1 MLGIA
6 FEPIYTAV
14 PKSGHLKGHN
24 FQRSLLVT
32 ISQAPP
38 KEKKAMIYHIYIYM
52 CYIYIIYIYIS
63 LSSLNSKLKSFIPG
77 ATSSAA
83 WHWNAQVLF
92 ILPSSLGSS
101 DSNNTSSLSYS
112 PEAHR
117 NRRAVHLR
125 VPAPYGSLGY
135 KLDSHKQ
142 VRKKHQK
149 LRFLIFFAC
158 PSAIP
163 SSIPRIL
170 QRKGNLLPKS
180 SSLGRGNGFGFWA
193 WDRFRSPIG
202 EKEFWDQVWCW
213 ISCKP
218 WIIDFRNS

>member
-1 MLGIA
+1 MQKHRGCSESHLK
-6 FEPIYTAV
+6 PIYTAV
-14 PKSGHLKGHN
+14 PKSGHLKRHN

-38 KEKKAMIYHIYIYM
+38 KEKKAMIYHIYIYI
-52 CYIYIIYIYIS
+52 CYIYILYIYIY

-149 LRFLIFFAC
+149 LRFLIFLRVPVANT
-158 PSAIP
+158 
-163 SSIPRIL
+163 
-170 QRKGNLLPKS
+170 Q
-180 SSLGRGNGFGFWA
+180 
-193 WDRFRSPIG
+193 
-202 EKEFWDQVWCW
+202 
-213 ISCKP
+213 
-218 WIIDFRNS
+218 

>member
-1 MLGIA
+1 ML
-6 FEPIYTAV
+6 
-14 PKSGHLKGHN
+14 
-24 FQRSLLVT
+24 
-32 ISQAPP
+32 
-38 KEKKAMIYHIYIYM
+38 
-52 CYIYIIYIYIS
+52 YIIYIYIS

-149 LRFLIFFAC
+149 LRFLIFLRVPVQYPVAYQESC
-158 PSAIP
+158 
-163 SSIPRIL
+163 
-170 QRKGNLLPKS
+170 KGKATFCQKAVP
-180 SSLGRGNGFGFWA
+180 WA
-193 WDRFRSPIG
+193 VETVSDS
-202 EKEFWDQVWCW
+202 ELETVSVHQSDDEFWDQVWCW